1 MIWPLSMSLS
11 FLQLT
16 LRNFSHARL
25 IAVPC
30 IGLPFLSYS
39 ALLML
44 FILPGISVS
53 LLFSLGGL
61 LLILYGWFRHLPP
74 LGVLRLCVCVCVLY
88 LHGIFSKFPPMS
100 SQGREKVLI
109 VFLSTD
115 ISSDKFFVEWS
126 RI

>member
-1 MIWPLSMSLS
+1 MIWPLSVSLS

-30 IGLPFLSYS
+30 IGLSFLSYS

-44 FILPGISVS
+44 FILPGVSVS

-61 LLILYGWFRHLPP
+61 LLMLYG
-74 LGVLRLCVCVCVLY
+74 
-88 LHGIFSKFPPMS
+88 
-100 SQGREKVLI
+100 
-109 VFLSTD
+109 
-115 ISSDKFFVEWS
+115 
-126 RI
+126 